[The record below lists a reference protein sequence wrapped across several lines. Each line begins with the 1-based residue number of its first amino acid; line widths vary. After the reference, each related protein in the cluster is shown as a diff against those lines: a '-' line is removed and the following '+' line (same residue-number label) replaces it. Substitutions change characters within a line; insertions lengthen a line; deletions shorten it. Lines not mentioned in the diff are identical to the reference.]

1 MGKTIDEIWNEAF
14 GSTPEANDG
23 KDGANT
29 AIPSFVSDYSEE
41 GKQKD
46 IKEDNLAFEQMQK
59 HTGVIAP
66 KEVEKI
72 EAPKTYNEIYE
83 ETSKDVLAS
92 DLARKGVSVFNFDK
106 MMKESAKSFNMENWQ
121 KTKRIADAKASDN
134 VSADDVDSTIKDI
147 FAQTNKNDLV
157 DVEDVLSSLRYK
169 DAEGNTYY
177 GFKGKRLYGDDLAR
191 DIVGSYVDE
200 RNHWINM
207 GDSAY
212 REQWS
217 QSKYGIPYEEY
228 AKGRA
233 EFLEEKF
240 KPVAEAAEVYY
251 EEEGKIPQMSF
262 DGEPIIDNIALELGK
277 LRTATN
283 AFRDNTFWSGVGAG
297 SVEAI
302 RTATFD
308 FGGVLVSAEQ
318 EDALD
323 KYLKGEELNAKER
336 LLVEMAKYSQ
346 ILAEEKSK
354 YRKGFDAADVGEGL
368 IGSIGFMASLGAQ
381 SALGVGKSIGKGLA
395 EASVKEAFNRS
406 IKEGVKLGL
415 AKTGAWMANTSART
429 ALSTMPYQDYAQ
441 RRLSHFQFTDNGL
454 MKEEVNPFADM
465 YRAYA
470 STFAEIAAEDFGGL
484 LDDGMK
490 AFGVKMANA
499 KFFNKLSGSK
509 FADRLKDFTPAQAVI
524 GGLKGMKLNSMVG
537 EVAEEYVTAAI
548 QPLITGEFFS
558 TINEDGLMPA
568 FNKHYADALT
578 SEFALNTFAVCGAL
592 SAGGTLAKGVSGAMT
607 AVEITNLRKDTKAL
621 LEGISDESLRNTL
634 YTAINSNEAD
644 RFAPLA
650 QMKWNSISADDA
662 SAALK
667 VIFNDAKTHAMRGE
681 AMETERLKVFS
692 PYLLGAINKSYRGVD
707 VANPT
712 PTTEVVDAYAL
723 DEAGNEVPIG
733 NVIYGDM
740 DNPNAIVQ
748 VVDANGMVRNVPVA
762 GTKFVRTSLSDYI
775 SEMYAMMFSTSI
787 SKERLNELI
796 ENVRGISNMD
806 KEAYEKVLEENG
818 FSVYR
823 KGENVVLADGRFGTV
838 RGGADSGSYIVDVTD
853 ANGNKTTE
861 LVGFE
866 SILHPTDLSMA
877 EAQAEAQAEGSMD
890 APIVLPTTKDG
901 RVSLDGINDGKV
913 LARVLPLQ
921 MGGKQKAIEAIDAEI
936 QRLETEQSKPTKQT
950 GLDAMAEANERAE
963 STASRIK
970 VLQDAR
976 KALAEEVETPTEQTP
991 VEETATPTA
1000 EEVESKRRE
1009 RQAEMDAMST
1019 FDFSRDY
1026 RRRNLNTEVSR
1037 NTLHKFIDNI
1047 NDELKKVTDEAERKV
1062 LEHRKAQYEQ
1072 TLKDMGAKKTIGEDA
1087 EFKALVEKA
1096 SEALGLPIIVTD
1108 EPFANSRQNG
1118 MHRVSKDGNAIYI
1131 NSRSTKTE
1139 QSVGILAHEIVH
1151 EFKQFLTPE
1160 EWAKFEDVIMT
1171 ARFGKDWVNSEA
1183 YKKEIES
1190 IQDAERKS
1198 GHAQGVSDDKAREE
1212 AVAYAIQDYIFN
1224 GADGVRAF
1232 EAIVNQDLNWRDK
1245 LMEALRKVVDK
1256 LKSLFGK
1263 LDAEQSK
1270 AVQEAIAEFENVFK
1284 RYADAE
1290 KINKVGDTEKKAIA
1304 EANATDE
1311 VSHSLALADVLEAKS
1326 EAYHQKNATNVSAK
1340 TLVQANSDIQAMV
1353 GIMRPYLDQ
1362 EMYGASV
1369 PPKEVY
1375 GKGLSTIF
1383 GNQSYGASMENTTI
1397 CLRTLAYIEFV
1408 DDVKEKLGRP
1418 LTTEESFL
1426 ASQMLYDIATDPQCL
1441 YCYVSLDRKAYDEML
1456 IKYIQQR
1463 DAVIA
1468 MYDAIEGR
1476 KTKDAVEE
1484 VFQTFLGKR
1493 KDTKPMRDR
1502 FNMWI
1507 DAHKKG
1513 LPMIT
1518 LADLRTTKSIEETL
1532 QNGDANIAKQIKD
1545 AKDYAQNSAQGKKIE
1560 DYRAYTG
1567 ELLKIS
1573 DKMYQRLNN
1582 AYGLRFYSFS
1592 EYTPAFIVENMQM
1605 MRDAALKG
1613 LRGLAYTKE
1622 VEFAKIFAPTQ
1633 ANINISIFGRRDAN
1647 GNMVMDTRQGADWN
1661 EAQALREQYPNVGL
1675 VFVATNDADV
1685 EWALAQD
1692 FIDVVIPFHI
1702 IRTGSNIADFYEWT
1716 NYKDMQE
1723 DKGGKSILPNE
1734 HNNDKETFLRLAEE
1748 RGLTPR
1754 FSKWVDNP
1762 NYMKLVNETRRASK
1776 DTPFLQPIFNLDEAK
1791 ASFKAFVD
1799 KGGYFGGW
1807 YNVDEQGYQEGVE
1820 QVYQDIVAG
1829 KTAKDVDYGRQDVPA
1844 DALNTKRKVRQ
1855 HNNVVLRSSN
1865 SLQKQPNTQEVVS
1878 DADVVESYSI
1888 AMDKAE
1894 FDAVRD
1900 LAVENV
1906 GIVMP
1911 NLAEKNVKVVGY
1923 DGEERTPLNLNNER
1937 LMDWAR
1943 ENVVTDKS
1951 YIVDSNGVKH
1961 TCPITPTAI
1970 GKYIHNTSITKSVN
1984 RDIHLLALPILKNI
1998 LSNSIEVEIH
2008 PDYNKVDNVR
2018 NPKNGYNADILM
2030 HRFYGAVEIDGDI
2043 YRAKST
2049 VKENRDKN
2057 TTLKPYA
2064 YEVTNI
2070 ELLDST
2076 FDNTENG
2083 TPEHLGQSNNSISA
2097 TKLLQNVEKS
2107 YDLGKKVLEESAI
2120 ESFSISR
2127 NNEATI
2133 DKWLGKREDFTD
2145 EVKNAFK
2152 EYIADFKPATQ
2163 LATTK
2168 WFANGVIRIPEDM
2181 PKVEQAMEIAQRKKV
2196 DALQYNSPMEL
2207 IEQFGVVAPK
2217 EKLINPDDVP
2227 TLSNK
2232 TQVPNTDITIYDVKD
2247 SEESRKNFRELMNS
2261 HLGKESS
2268 PWCLLQA
2275 DENGV
2280 LTKESARYWKH
2291 YNRYPKRAA
2300 FNNGKLVAF
2309 FASDDE
2315 PTWWDRM
2322 DKPHN
2327 EIPVVGKIKGDA
2339 LGRTATMLY
2348 NERGEMVG
2356 YDNIHKGD
2364 KQNGLYEEWYNLE
2377 QLSKRGTF
2385 KNGRREGIFE
2395 SWFPN
2400 GVRQTYVEFEND
2412 FTGKLAEQ
2420 WNENNILVRREMR
2433 NDNGLV
2439 GARAYWNNSGEWR
2452 SLTAFMTKPNG
2463 ETSQGS
2469 LNWDTK
2475 GALVNLENYTDDLSD
2490 KWNFSFLKYEWRNG
2504 KERKVYDW
2512 TKKVFY
2518 STAIGGGVETITL
2531 SNHTNVMFADGTVYN
2546 ERKNPFFDTNIV
2558 DLDSVIVENYR
2569 YNITIANSFDGKN
2582 ERVLITRYNPVFPSD
2597 TFATIENGKVKLG
2610 QDATDAMVNEV
2621 MAEVKKRLDLV
2632 DMAVLEVQ
2640 EDAKREKSRAE
2651 KIREMYH
2658 ADNVPTLEGIE
2669 DVDKILEQISN
2680 DLASTKDSF
2689 SIDRSQYLEGIKDE
2703 EYRDWT
2709 RGKLFQI
2716 EEAVK
2721 NGLDVRLGQT
2731 ISTYDKY
2738 AKKEERKAKRAK
2750 MDWDRNNAEQKVA
2763 SYRAITEYGRAMMK
2777 EHFPEFIANAHAD
2790 NIKSGNAT
2798 LSYIEEL
2805 FNKYNKSEDTAELFK
2820 VVMKTAKQIGTKARF
2835 ETLRDGSRLGEQRAN
2850 LIKYD
2855 VDAMNSDTISDES
2868 KATTLLHEL
2877 IHAVTA
2883 SGILLVEQPSLMIR
2897 TGVTPSAQLTSAV
2910 RRLKRT
2916 FDSIKKDD
2924 AFKGTYGSTSYEE
2937 MLAELANPKFAEK
2950 LKAHDIWVRVINGIR
2965 EVVLAIASIVTGKD
2979 YKTSAYAELRDTLTD
2994 IIEETPMEF
3003 VGFINVVRDETIAK
3017 NYMETESVEEIAS
3030 LAESEGTTSFS
3041 LVRDEAKIAELEAS
3055 PKRIGYRN
3063 VILNED
3069 GSFSSPMATHIGNT
3083 GKGKVKSAT
3092 FNLGEWEEAEENPQ
3106 LVDEQGKVYIYKD
3119 NGGSVKVAYDPY
3131 IHNRLDKV
3139 NAQFKEAW
3147 KRPNLVYVETEVPIT
3162 DLESGYH
3169 ADKAKLPVGVHSWS
3183 NGDLM
3188 LSRYDKPIRI
3198 VSWEEVAD
3206 DWVARFKDRGVEFD
3220 IVPPALLPILKERGV
3235 EILPPHK
3242 GLGADATE
3250 AYEASRTEQESFSIL
3265 RDEDT
3270 DTIFAT
3276 AKEEFAS
3283 TNDWL
3288 KTGWLMPDGTQLDFA
3303 EGGDYRGADH
3313 RAIGQAYK
3321 GVAEHQWQYLQ
3332 DFESRGGIRIHMNR
3346 DGKYGTIEMT
3356 IKPTAEQK
3364 KRLRSFIGAVG
3375 GNVDVD
3381 FMDENYNTAHS
3392 ASYEGVSPARV
3403 LSGITNFY
3411 DEGIKPKG
3419 NVSYSLSRE
3428 DGNKVSLN
3436 DIAEGILDY
3445 DAKNGT
3451 ELFDW
3456 LNFVENGE
3464 IGKNKT
3470 QFFIAIAGE
3479 TLSKYGIRGNINV
3492 SRKAV
3497 NKKKHTDNEDHNLGV
3512 KEWADVV
3519 STINNP
3525 IIISRYNNEP
3535 NAYRIYTLAQINGK
3549 NICVGVDVNATNGVE
3564 ITKISTAFGRDI
3576 RKVQSS
3582 KVEEVLY
3589 DKEREKAEEQISGS
3603 DNSHLYA
3610 QQPFDSK
3617 DTTTNPKNQISE
3629 QESFSLNRDN
3639 TTVATPELEAEANE
3653 ELSKGAKLA
3662 AELEEAQNTIDRM
3675 VRKLNAVTERKEM
3688 TFDEVKAFLL
3698 DSDTMSGLQEAS
3710 AGQYKRIIRNVLNVL
3725 ENTPNKRIKVESLVD
3740 RIQRELLSA
3749 RLNLANS
3756 NLKAVA
3762 KDFKSIITKKR
3773 EGRNTRGEAIAKYVD
3788 NTTRKMMEQFIKTIK
3803 YAHSFTDE
3811 NNKTTTKWENILLA
3825 GRIFTNDA
3833 IDEAMAT
3840 LRESLVE
3847 EYDEVKDGLLSLLEV
3862 YKTMRDCAA
3871 DVQDVYTKQVGTE
3884 RDIQD
3889 IKEEIDTLQ
3898 GLLDIYHSGA
3908 KGFGKALREIRGMGY
3923 NTISDAEAR
3932 VKALQ
3937 GTLKALRGEIHSY
3950 KQEEADSINR
3960 LVEAVK
3966 DMNTAILGVDKEGR
3980 VALKEELAKKREAMG
3995 EFKKGVFRSVR
4006 SPHYGK
4012 VSSES
4017 AKQADKLPY
4026 WQRRDMVRRGN
4037 VMLSDVT
4044 ETFEFGL
4051 RRMDRMSIANEWLQ
4065 DGIYYQF
4072 IMHHTDGVI
4081 ARSDWRY
4088 KTEKGLRNAFEE
4100 EARKRFAPNVK
4111 EGKFK
4116 FSELKER
4123 VKEKSGIVITTIE
4136 SRINGE
4142 PVDKAKP
4149 TTIDLTVGQLLYIR
4163 AMVKQQGGINGYLT
4177 LGLKA
4182 DQIEAIVKETEARY
4196 PEFCEFDDWI
4206 RGEEGILEQIYK
4218 IRNEIYR
4225 KIYGRDLDHT
4235 EGYFPIERMKG
4246 AIKKSED
4253 VGETIDASTISGGI
4267 GSNKKRVRNS
4277 TPMNID
4283 VDYFE
4288 KLDKHISESIQWC
4301 AGAELIEK
4309 MNALLS
4315 SSEFRNILEAQGFSK
4330 TAFKNGFKR
4339 AIGERLGGEEGK
4351 DTTAGKVLNSIGKN
4365 AVVSN
4370 IAFNLNSA
4378 LKQLVSISATLSN
4391 EVSPKLWMYFAKN
4404 ALVPSAVKKGVATL
4418 VDSFMGDDS
4427 PIDDVVSLPLFFSCY
4442 KWAKENV
4449 PTFAKRAD
4457 NETMGFDIF
4466 ELEGVEK
4473 WDRFANKIKEWGM
4486 KPNVLMDL
4494 FTCSILTKTYYD
4506 YQYDRNIERGM
4517 TEQEAHDDARMRA
4530 SVLMNQTQQS
4540 SEGAF
4545 VSKYQSDRLTGAA
4558 AFFRAGTVAYQNSQL
4573 GFDRNAR
4580 SAYQNIATMLY
4591 DMYGK
4596 QGAYDKVI
4604 EYQAE
4609 QYEKRGIAKDKAM
4622 KMAKADY
4629 RRSFLTQCNVLLH
4642 NMLLNN
4648 TLWAMSGV
4656 MTMYVAQAA
4665 SFIALAFLG
4674 GSGYGDEATEIS
4686 FENIHKEVA
4695 KQLRNSWWVY
4705 TIPMSQ
4711 SLIGKP
4717 IADLA
4722 GVVSTFTSA
4731 KHPATLQPL
4740 FDTKSAIDKLF
4751 TVIEK
4756 EDDEE
4761 VKLQMGALGLVAFD
4775 TATRYGLGLSAK
4787 NALRIAGG
4795 LYGIAKDGE
4804 TENFMNVLSSPR
4816 YLTKEFAGR
4825 PRKDETMDEYTE
4837 RVSGLYKIIHSF
4849 SKGEDVSKL
4858 RKQYIDRM
4866 DEIMF
4871 YDTDFDYDKF
4881 KEEEKLAEQR
4891 GKRLA
4896 FTMSRE
4902 PKDNIERP
4910 SAEEAWKQQMLIT
4923 QLQRAKALKRRL
4935 SHLQNWDEDTVQ
4947 LRKDYYLQR
4956 QFAIDAFN
4964 AIRIADEESLLP
4976 LVQNIFEQQFYKDYA
4991 SDNVNEWGYKIY
5003 TEEEMRK
5010 LAKQEAEEVIASRD
5024 PVIKDYNNKE

>member
-1 MGKTIDEIWNEAF
+1 MGRTFEEILNEMYPSVAD
-14 GSTPEANDG
+14 NDG

-41 GKQKD
+41 GKQKE
-46 IKEDNLAFEQMQK
+46 IKEGNLAFEQMQK

-66 KEVEKI
+66 EEVEKI

-147 FAQTNKNDLV
+147 FAQSNKNDLV

-191 DIVGSYVDE
+191 DIVGNYVDE

-217 QSKYGIPYEEY
+217 QNKYGIPYEEFV
-228 AKGRA
+228 KGRV
-233 EFLEEKF
+233 EYLEDKF
-240 KPVAEAAEVYY
+240 KPVVEAAEAYY
-251 EEEGKIPQMSF
+251 AEQEKVNPQISF
-262 DGEPIIDNIALELGK
+262 DGEPIIDNIGLELGK
-277 LRTATN
+277 LRSATN
-283 AFRDNTFWSGVGAG
+283 AFRDNTFWRGVEAG

-318 EDALD
+318 EDALN

-336 LLVEMAKYSQ
+336 LLVEMAKYNQ
-346 ILAEEKSK
+346 ILGEEKSK

-381 SALGVGKSIGKGLA
+381 SALGVGKSIGKELA

-415 AKTGAWMANTSART
+415 AKTGAWMGNTSART

-548 QPLITGEFFS
+548 QPLVTGEFFS

-775 SEMYAMMFSTSI
+775 SEQYAMMFSTSI

-796 ENVRGISNMD
+796 ENVRGITKMD
-806 KEAYEKVLEENG
+806 KEAYDKVLEENG

-913 LARVLPLQ
+913 LARVLPSQ

-936 QRLETEQSKPTKQT
+936 QRLETEQGKPTKQT

-963 STASRIK
+963 STANRIK

-1026 RRRNLNTEVSR
+1026 RRRNLNSEVSR

-1118 MHRVSKDGNAIYI
+1118 KHRVSKDGNAIYI
-1131 NSRSTKTE
+1131 NSRSTRTE

-1160 EWAKFEDVIMT
+1160 EWAKFEGVIMT
-1171 ARFGKDWVNSEA
+1171 ARFGKDWANSEA
-1183 YKKEIES
+1183 YKKEIKD
-1190 IQDAERKS
+1190 IQDAERRS
-1198 GHAQGVSDDKAREE
+1198 GHAQGVGDEKAREE
-1212 AVAYAIQDYIFN
+1212 AVAYAIQDYIFK

-1232 EAIVNQDLNWRDK
+1232 EAIVNQNLNWRDK

-1256 LKSLFGK
+1256 LKSLFNG
-1263 LDAEQSK
+1263 ESK

-1284 RYADAE
+1284 RYAQKSGEIKAE
-1290 KINKVGDTEKKAIA
+1290 RIEGETAAIINEKDGQSSFSLSTYEDGGRDILQSFLDSQVEGGKLDQKD
-1304 EANATDE
+1304 ANAILTEMDAIYDICMDYKDE
-1311 VSHSLALADVLEAKS
+1311 YAPFGAWSDAAVVRDGEGMPVFSVIKANGDYAMNLDFSLVCK
-1326 EAYHQKNATNVSAK
+1326 K
-1340 TLVQANSDIQAMV
+1340 
-1353 GIMRPYLDQ
+1353 R
-1362 EMYGASV
+1362 
-1369 PPKEVY
+1369 
-1375 GKGLSTIF
+1375 
-1383 GNQSYGASMENTTI
+1383 
-1397 CLRTLAYIEFV
+1397 RTLDAVLNEMIGRKLIEIAPDDPTFIAKVNDIVRKYGFETACRLCFV
-1408 DDVKEKLGRP
+1408 DAKRFRVVSTARNFCKLYNGVVAKLMP
-1418 LTTEESFL
+1418 TDKKVAINSFD
-1426 ASQMLYDIATDPQCL
+1426 AAGVGYPTHEG
-1441 YCYVSLDRKAYDEML
+1441 SLD
-1456 IKYIQQR
+1456 
-1463 DAVIA
+1463 
-1468 MYDAIEGR
+1468 
-1476 KTKDAVEE
+1476 
-1484 VFQTFLGKR
+1484 
-1493 KDTKPMRDR
+1493 
-1502 FNMWI
+1502 
-1507 DAHKKG
+1507 
-1513 LPMIT
+1513 T
-1518 LADLRTTKSIEETL
+1518 LADSELNIKALEDILKR
-1532 QNGDANIAKQIKD
+1532 NGEKTVIAKI
-1545 AKDYAQNSAQGKKIE
+1545 ARHLLEHPE
-1560 DYRAYTG
+1560 DRK
-1567 ELLKIS
+1567 LVHIS
-1573 DKMYQRLNN
+1573 DFVSTRGFDPTKALNPQILSLYN
-1582 AYGLRFYSFS
+1582 SKKGSGGPKASFS
-1592 EYTPAFIVENMQM
+1592 DVQYLNDVIYADWNKEDAYAVGGVRVQSFSDYVPRMVFDYMQM
-1605 MRDAALKG
+1605 VADLAAKQMPVH
-1613 LRGLAYTKE
+1613 AYTKE
-1622 VEFAKIFAPTQ
+1622 TAFAKTFGLTGMKINMSLVPTVVEGGIAAGLDADGNYAWEEGETFDYDTAIEIQ
-1633 ANINISIFGRRDAN
+1633 NADGYRENCGTIAVGVSDEHIDKMLDDDNIRMVIPYHKSGLNKAVAIANNIDAFKDYTN
-1647 GNMVMDTRQGADWN
+1647 QQNTRYADGTKLSSADSKNVPNFNEDTRRLGDPRKAAD
-1661 EAQALREQYPNVGL
+1661 AY
-1675 VFVATNDADV
+1675 
-1685 EWALAQD
+1685 LAWCKE
-1692 FIDVVIPFHI
+1692 
-1702 IRTGSNIADFYEWT
+1702 N
-1716 NYKDMQE
+1716 NYKPKF
-1723 DKGGKSILPNE
+1723 DKWAS
-1734 HNNDKETFLRLAEE
+1734 H
-1748 RGLTPR
+1748 
-1754 FSKWVDNP
+1754 P
-1762 NYMKLVNETRRASK
+1762 NYYKLLEDFTTLVDGEYFEQRGVTMTFPKEGDAFGS
-1776 DTPFLQPIFNLDEAK
+1776 LSNLIAESLEEDAVLEGKRDSLVGAM
-1791 ASFKAFVD
+1791 
-1799 KGGYFGGW
+1799 
-1807 YNVDEQGYQEGVE
+1807 VDEIESTLFSNRE
-1820 QVYQDIVAG
+1820 
-1829 KTAKDVDYGRQDVPA
+1829 K
-1844 DALNTKRKVRQ
+1844 ALE
-1855 HNNVVLRSSN
+1855 SSN
-1865 SLQKQPNTQEVVS
+1865 SIQKQPNTQEVVS
-1878 DADVVESYSI
+1878 EADVVESYSI
-1888 AMDKAE
+1888 
-1894 FDAVRD
+1894 
-1900 LAVENV
+1900 
-1906 GIVMP
+1906 
-1911 NLAEKNVKVVGY
+1911 
-1923 DGEERTPLNLNNER
+1923 
-1937 LMDWAR
+1937 
-1943 ENVVTDKS
+1943 
-1951 YIVDSNGVKH
+1951 
-1961 TCPITPTAI
+1961 
-1970 GKYIHNTSITKSVN
+1970 
-1984 RDIHLLALPILKNI
+1984 
-1998 LSNSIEVEIH
+1998 
-2008 PDYNKVDNVR
+2008 
-2018 NPKNGYNADILM
+2018 
-2030 HRFYGAVEIDGDI
+2030 
-2043 YRAKST
+2043 
-2049 VKENRDKN
+2049 
-2057 TTLKPYA
+2057 
-2064 YEVTNI
+2064 
-2070 ELLDST
+2070 
-2076 FDNTENG
+2076 
-2083 TPEHLGQSNNSISA
+2083 
-2097 TKLLQNVEKS
+2097 
-2107 YDLGKKVLEESAI
+2107 
-2120 ESFSISR
+2120 SR
-2127 NNEATI
+2127 NNEVTI

-2152 EYIADFKPATQ
+2152 EFIADFKPATQ

-2232 TQVPNTDITIYDVKD
+2232 TQVPNTDITIYDVDD

-2275 DENGV
+2275 DKNGV

-2300 FNNGKLVAF
+2300 FSNGKLVAF
-2309 FASDDE
+2309 FASDGE

-2322 DKPHN
+2322 DKPHS
-2327 EIPVVGKIKGDA
+2327 EIPIVGKIKGDE

-2348 NERGEMVG
+2348 NESGELVG
-2356 YDNIHKGD
+2356 YDDIHKGD
-2364 KQNGLYEEWYNLE
+2364 RKNGLYEEWYNLE
-2377 QLSKRGTF
+2377 QMHRRGYF
-2385 KNGRREGIFE
+2385 KDGQRDGVFE
-2395 SWFPN
+2395 TWHPN
-2400 GVRQTYVEFEND
+2400 GVREAYAEFVGNLTGNLVEE
-2412 FTGKLAEQ
+2412 
-2420 WNENNILVRREMR
+2420 WNHRGTLVRRELK
-2433 NDNGLV
+2433 NDSGSVAATALW
-2439 GARAYWNNSGEWR
+2439 YNSGKQR
-2452 SLTAFMTKPNG
+2452 KLVITTTGHNISRAF
-2463 ETSQGS
+2463 
-2469 LNWDTK
+2469 LIWDVV
-2475 GALVNLENYTDDLSD
+2475 GNLEMFEYTNGNISEEYDYQ
-2490 KWNFSFLKYEWRNG
+2490 FQKYIVRNG
-2504 KERKVYDW
+2504 GERKEYNLRKINA
-2512 TKKVFY
+2512 KKQK
-2518 STAIGGGVETITL
+2518 A
-2531 SNHTNVMFADGTVYN
+2531 
-2546 ERKNPFFDTNIV
+2546 
-2558 DLDSVIVENYR
+2558 
-2569 YNITIANSFDGKN
+2569 
-2582 ERVLITRYNPVFPSD
+2582 
-2597 TFATIENGKVKLG
+2597 
-2610 QDATDAMVNEV
+2610 
-2621 MAEVKKRLDLV
+2621 
-2632 DMAVLEVQ
+2632 
-2640 EDAKREKSRAE
+2640 RAE

-2658 ADNVPTLEGIE
+2658 ADKVADIESIE
-2669 DVDKILEQISN
+2669 DVDKMLEKISN

-2689 SIDRSQYLEGIKDE
+2689 SIDRSQYLEEPEIDRAYTSRQMDRIEDNAKKNNPFGIAQSIDLYEKFAVDE
-2703 EYRDWT
+2703 EKKKAQ
-2709 RGKLFQI
+2709 GKMSAI
-2716 EEAVK
+2716 EE
-2721 NGLDVRLGQT
+2721 
-2731 ISTYDKY
+2731 KY
-2738 AKKEERKAKRAK
+2738 AQEVI
-2750 MDWDRNNAEQKVA
+2750 N
-2763 SYRAITEYGRAMMK
+2763 SYRAVANYGRAILA
-2777 EHFPEFIANAHAD
+2777 EQFPDYAANTHA
-2790 NIKSGNAT
+2790 NNLKSGKTNLAMVRG
-2798 LSYIEEL
+2798 L
-2805 FNKYNKSEDTAELFK
+2805 FQEYNSDEYMAELFDLVSSVAEK
-2820 VVMKTAKQIGTKARF
+2820 FGTTFRLATIKGAHGNHVANTVQYNTA
-2835 ETLRDGSRLGEQRAN
+2835 TL
-2850 LIKYD
+2850 
-2855 VDAMNSDTISDES
+2855 NSGTISDQD
-2868 KATTLLHEL
+2868 KARIILHEM
-2877 IHAVTA
+2877 IHAAT
-2883 SGILLVEQPSLMIR
+2883 GEGVELCENARLREVLNVYPSTKLR
-2897 TGVTPSAQLTSAV
+2897 TSV
-2910 RRLKRT
+2910 RRLKTLLEDIRNNEE
-2916 FDSIKKDD
+2916 
-2924 AFKGTYGSTSYEE
+2924 FKGEYGITTVHE
-2937 MLAELANPKFAEK
+2937 MLAELSNPRFVEK
-2950 LKAHDIWVRVINGIR
+2950 LKAHTIWTRVVDAIR
-2965 EVVLAIASIVTGKD
+2965 EIAYAITKMVTGKD
-2979 YKTSAYAELRDTLTD
+2979 LAKSDAYTEVRTTLTE

-3003 VGFINVVRDETIAK
+3003 IEGLNRLRDAGRIKGVKPLEA
-3017 NYMETESVEEIAS
+3017 ESVEEIAS

-3106 LVDEQGKVYIYKD
+3106 LVDEKGQVYIYKD

-3250 AYEASRTEQESFSIL
+3250 AYEASRGEESFSIL
-3265 RDEDT
+3265 REEDT

-3303 EGGDYRGADH
+3303 EGGDYRGTDH
-3313 RAIGQAYK
+3313 RAIGAAYK

-3403 LSGITNFY
+3403 LSGITSFY

-3419 NVSYSLSRE
+3419 NVSYSVDRLNKRTVEKGFGGIWIADKQEFAKFASAVRTTPHEE
-3428 DGNKVSLN
+3428 DGEGIAFTDNYFYAYYRNIDGQPIPFASVYMNRYESQDVVNEVNEVIANVRKGERAKFYFDRAVVRFRNIQNKDNANDGDNQSASHSVRTSGVVRRLLRKGGYYANPHLYVKTQRTDIKDYDEIDNTNYSLN
-3436 DIAEGILDY
+3436 RTDIDYLDAVNRG
-3445 DAKNGT
+3445 DIETERADIERVAKENGT
-3451 ELFDW
+3451 WLKAPNGKDTNLSPEQWVTVRTKAFKDW
-3456 LNFVENGE
+3456 FGDWENDAENASKNVDENGE
-3464 IGKNKT
+3464 PKVVWHATKEAFTRFSRKKGKRWVMGEPYEVVSEG
-3470 QFFIAIAGE
+3470 FFFAPTKEEAEQYGQHLVPAFIKVTNPLDLTADDFAEKYETVAGYKFYPEMGGKE
-3479 TLSKYGIRGNINV
+3479 TLWDMMDEAGIADKLTSAGYDGVIFAESLNGDG
-3492 SRKAV
+3492 S
-3497 NKKKHTDNEDHNLGV
+3497 V
-3512 KEWADVV
+3512 KEKSYAVV
-3519 STINNP
+3519 S
-3525 IIISRYNNEP
+3525 P
-3535 NAYRIYTLAQINGK
+3535 NQIK
-3549 NICVGVDVNATNGVE
+3549 SATENIGTFDSAND
-3564 ITKISTAFGRDI
+3564 DI
-3576 RKVQSS
+3576 R
-3582 KVEEVLY
+3582 Y
-3589 DKEREKAEEQISGS
+3589 
-3603 DNSHLYA
+3603 
-3610 QQPFDSK
+3610 
-3617 DTTTNPKNQISE
+3617 
-3629 QESFSLNRDN
+3629 SLNRDN

-3653 ELSKGAKLA
+3653 ELSKEAKLA

-3725 ENTPNKRIKVESLVD
+3725 EDTPNKRIKVESLVD

-3788 NTTRKMMEQFIKTIK
+3788 NTTRKMMEQFIKTIE

-3871 DVQDVYTKQVGTE
+3871 DVQDVYTKQVGAE

-4037 VMLSDVT
+4037 VMFSDVT

-4072 IMHHTDGVI
+4072 IMHPTDGVI

-4116 FSELKER
+4116 FSDLKER

-4182 DQIEAIVKETEARY
+4182 EQIEAIVKETEERY

-4330 TAFKNGFKR
+4330 TAFKNSFKR

-4378 LKQLVSISATLSN
+4378 LKQLVSISTTLSN

-4449 PTFAKRAD
+4449 PTFANRAD

-4609 QYEKRGIAKDKAM
+4609 QYENRGIVKDKAM

-4717 IADLA
+4717 IADLV
-4722 GVVSTFTSA
+4722 GVASTFTSA

-4795 LYGIAKDGE
+4795 VYGIAKDGE

-4881 KEEEKLAEQR
+4881 KEDKKRVERLSKGLVYSATYNDKANEYRYRLKENKADKLESMSDEQSVEEAKLAEIKANVNYIDKFLKANV
-4891 GKRLA
+4891 GWD
-4896 FTMSRE
+4896 TDM
-4902 PKDNIERP
+4902 
-4910 SAEEAWKQQMLIT
+4910 AEEREL
-4923 QLQRAKALKRRL
+4923 LFRAEQEHIMNFLNEYANYK
-4935 SHLQNWDEDTVQ
+4935 
-4947 LRKDYYLQR
+4947 
-4956 QFAIDAFN
+4956 
-4964 AIRIADEESLLP
+4964 
-4976 LVQNIFEQQFYKDYA
+4976 NIK
-4991 SDNVNEWGYKIY
+4991 
-5003 TEEEMRK
+5003 
-5010 LAKQEAEEVIASRD
+5010 
-5024 PVIKDYNNKE
+5024 

>member
-1 MGKTIDEIWNEAF
+1 MGRTFEEILNEMYPSVAD
-14 GSTPEANDG
+14 NDG

-66 KEVEKI
+66 EEVEKI

-147 FAQTNKNDLV
+147 FAQSNKNDLV

-217 QSKYGIPYEEY
+217 QNKYGIPYEEFV
-228 AKGRA
+228 KGRV
-233 EFLEEKF
+233 EYLEDKF
-240 KPVAEAAEVYY
+240 KPVVEAAEVYY
-251 EEEGKIPQMSF
+251 AEQEKVNPQISF
-262 DGEPIIDNIALELGK
+262 DGEPIIDNIGLELGK
-277 LRTATN
+277 LRSATN
-283 AFRDNTFWSGVGAG
+283 AFGDNTFWRGVEAG
-297 SVEAI
+297 STEAI

-318 EDALD
+318 EDALN

-336 LLVEMAKYSQ
+336 LLVEMAKYNQ
-346 ILAEEKSK
+346 ILGEEKSK

-415 AKTGAWMANTSART
+415 AKTGAWMGNTSART

-441 RRLSHFQFTDNGL
+441 RRLSHFQFTDNGM

-548 QPLITGEFFS
+548 QPLVTGEFFS

-578 SEFALNTFAVCGAL
+578 TEFALNTFAVCGAL

-644 RFAPLA
+644 RFAPLT

-681 AMETERLKVFS
+681 VMETERLKVFS

-796 ENVRGISNMD
+796 ENVRGITKMD
-806 KEAYEKVLEENG
+806 KEAYDKVLEENG

-838 RGGADSGSYIVDVTD
+838 RGGADGGSYIVDVTD

-913 LARVLPLQ
+913 LARVLPSQ

-936 QRLETEQSKPTKQT
+936 QRLETEQGKPTKQT
-950 GLDAMAEANERAE
+950 GLDAIAEANERAE

-1037 NTLHKFIDNI
+1037 NTLHKLIDNI
-1047 NDELKKVTDEAERKV
+1047 NEELKQVTDEVERKV

-1118 MHRVSKDGNAIYI
+1118 MHRVSKEGNAIYI
-1131 NSRSTKTE
+1131 NSRSTHTE

-1151 EFKQFLTPE
+1151 EFKQFLKPE

-1171 ARFGKDWVNSEA
+1171 ARFGKDWSNSEA

-1190 IQDAERKS
+1190 IQDAERRS
-1198 GHAQGVSDDKAREE
+1198 GHAQGVGNEKAREE

-1256 LKSLFGK
+1256 LKSLFNG
-1263 LDAEQSK
+1263 ESK

-1284 RYADAE
+1284 RYAQKSGEIKAE
-1290 KINKVGDTEKKAIA
+1290 QIEGETAAIINEKDGQSSFSLSTYEDGGRDILQNFLTSQVEGGKLDQKD
-1304 EANATDE
+1304 ANAILAEMDAIYDICMDYKDE
-1311 VSHSLALADVLEAKS
+1311 YAPFGAWSDAAVVRDGEGMPVFSVIKANGDYAMNLDFSLVCK
-1326 EAYHQKNATNVSAK
+1326 K
-1340 TLVQANSDIQAMV
+1340 
-1353 GIMRPYLDQ
+1353 R
-1362 EMYGASV
+1362 
-1369 PPKEVY
+1369 
-1375 GKGLSTIF
+1375 
-1383 GNQSYGASMENTTI
+1383 
-1397 CLRTLAYIEFV
+1397 RTLDAVLNEMIGRKLIEIAPDDPTFIAKVNDIVRKYGFETACRLCFV
-1408 DDVKEKLGRP
+1408 DAKRFRVVSTARNFCKLYNGVVAKLMP
-1418 LTTEESFL
+1418 TDKKVAINSFD
-1426 ASQMLYDIATDPQCL
+1426 AAGVGYPTHEG
-1441 YCYVSLDRKAYDEML
+1441 SLD
-1456 IKYIQQR
+1456 
-1463 DAVIA
+1463 
-1468 MYDAIEGR
+1468 
-1476 KTKDAVEE
+1476 
-1484 VFQTFLGKR
+1484 
-1493 KDTKPMRDR
+1493 
-1502 FNMWI
+1502 
-1507 DAHKKG
+1507 
-1513 LPMIT
+1513 T
-1518 LADLRTTKSIEETL
+1518 LADSELNIKAIEDIL
-1532 QNGDANIAKQIKD
+1532 KRNGEKTVIAKI
-1545 AKDYAQNSAQGKKIE
+1545 ARHLLEHPE
-1560 DYRAYTG
+1560 DRK
-1567 ELLKIS
+1567 LVHIS
-1573 DKMYQRLNN
+1573 DFVSTRGFDPTKALNPQILSLYN
-1582 AYGLRFYSFS
+1582 SKKGSGGPKASFS
-1592 EYTPAFIVENMQM
+1592 DVQYLNDVIYADWNKEDAYAVGGVRVQSFSDYVPRMVFDYMQM
-1605 MRDAALKG
+1605 VADLAAKQMPVH
-1613 LRGLAYTKE
+1613 AYTKE
-1622 VEFAKIFAPTQ
+1622 AAFAKTFGLTGMKINMSLVPTVVEGGIAAGLDADGNYAWEEGETFDYDTAVEIQ
-1633 ANINISIFGRRDAN
+1633 NADGYRENCGTIAVGISDEHIDKMLDDDNIRMVIPYHKSGLNKAVAIANNIDAFKDYTN
-1647 GNMVMDTRQGADWN
+1647 QQNTRYADGTKLSSADSKNVPNFNEDTRRLGDPRKAAD
-1661 EAQALREQYPNVGL
+1661 AY
-1675 VFVATNDADV
+1675 
-1685 EWALAQD
+1685 LAWCKE
-1692 FIDVVIPFHI
+1692 
-1702 IRTGSNIADFYEWT
+1702 N
-1716 NYKDMQE
+1716 NYKPKF
-1723 DKGGKSILPNE
+1723 DKWAS
-1734 HNNDKETFLRLAEE
+1734 H
-1748 RGLTPR
+1748 
-1754 FSKWVDNP
+1754 P
-1762 NYMKLVNETRRASK
+1762 NYYKLLEDFTTLVDGEYFEQRGVTMTFPKEGDAFGS
-1776 DTPFLQPIFNLDEAK
+1776 LSNLIAESLEEDAVLEGKRDSLVGAM
-1791 ASFKAFVD
+1791 
-1799 KGGYFGGW
+1799 
-1807 YNVDEQGYQEGVE
+1807 VDEIESTLFSNRE
-1820 QVYQDIVAG
+1820 
-1829 KTAKDVDYGRQDVPA
+1829 K
-1844 DALNTKRKVRQ
+1844 ALE
-1855 HNNVVLRSSN
+1855 SSN
-1865 SLQKQPNTQEVVS
+1865 SLQKQPDSQEVVS
-1878 DADVVESYSI
+1878 EADVVESYSI
-1888 AMDKAE
+1888 SRNK
-1894 FDAVRD
+1894 
-1900 LAVENV
+1900 
-1906 GIVMP
+1906 
-1911 NLAEKNVKVVGY
+1911 
-1923 DGEERTPLNLNNER
+1923 
-1937 LMDWAR
+1937 
-1943 ENVVTDKS
+1943 KS
-1951 YIVDSNGVKH
+1951 AIETALPEDESSFKG
-1961 TCPITPTAI
+1961 TAI
-1970 GKYIHNTSITKSVN
+1970 SSADGAK
-1984 RDIHLLALPILKNI
+1984 ILKNI
-1998 LSNSIEVEIH
+1998 DNAIAIYQNAGNNTRNFIGDIADALDITKTDRRSKYKEIEAVNGRIVSIRVSDHNATISNFDKHDEADGISIVVSRQSNSGVINDGNAHLVEYFYSDAKLQRADGKPLVEILKSLKQTLYSGE
-2008 PDYNKVDNVR
+2008 YNDTTGLAVR
-2018 NPKNGYNADILM
+2018 
-2030 HRFYGAVEIDGDI
+2030 E
-2043 YRAKST
+2043 
-2049 VKENRDKN
+2049 
-2057 TTLKPYA
+2057 
-2064 YEVTNI
+2064 EVN
-2070 ELLDST
+2070 
-2076 FDNTENG
+2076 
-2083 TPEHLGQSNNSISA
+2083 
-2097 TKLLQNVEKS
+2097 
-2107 YDLGKKVLEESAI
+2107 

-2168 WFANGVIRIPEDM
+2168 WYANGVIRIPEDM

-2232 TQVPNTDITIYDVKD
+2232 TQVPNTDITIYDVDD

-2275 DENGV
+2275 DKNGV
-2280 LTKESARYWKH
+2280 LTKDSARYWKH

-2309 FASDDE
+2309 FASDGA

-2322 DKPHN
+2322 DKPHK
-2327 EIPVVGKIKGDA
+2327 EIPVVGKIKGDE
-2339 LGRTATMLY
+2339 LGRTATMLVS
-2348 NERGEMVG
+2348 ESGEIAG

-2364 KQNGLYEEWYNLE
+2364 KKNGLYEEWYDLE
-2377 QLSKRGTF
+2377 QQYARLNYR
-2385 KNGRREGIFE
+2385 NGQRFGLQEQWHE
-2395 SWFPN
+2395 N
-2400 GVRQTYVEFEND
+2400 GVLY
-2412 FTGKLAEQ
+2412 
-2420 WNENNILVRREMR
+2420 IREEI
-2433 NDNGLV
+2433 
-2439 GARAYWNNSGEWR
+2439 GED
-2452 SLTAFMTKPNG
+2452 S
-2463 ETSQGS
+2463 SQ
-2469 LNWDTK
+2469 
-2475 GALVNLENYTDDLSD
+2475 YQ
-2490 KWNFSFLKYEWRNG
+2490 KWNDK
-2504 KERKVYDW
+2504 
-2512 TKKVFY
+2512 
-2518 STAIGGGVETITL
+2518 GVETYKSFELGSRETHIEKFDSGQKREARYADNMGLESASVAWETYGEPNKL
-2531 SNHTNVMFADGTVYN
+2531 HHSDALGREFWRWGAHYRYEKYSDRKSEKVNNVTYDWVRNKFYTSYKKGEVASYEVDRYN
-2546 ERKNPFFDTNIV
+2546 ERANFFDDGT
-2558 DLDSVIVENYR
+2558 YR
-2569 YNITIANSFDGKN
+2569 KGMFIDGARMDISFRNEGAYISATIYDHSKANGGETIKLSIREGSAFKEVTISDGKRTLD
-2582 ERVLITRYNPVFPSD
+2582 EGV
-2597 TFATIENGKVKLG
+2597 
-2610 QDATDAMVNEV
+2610 TDAMVDEI
-2621 MAEVKKRLDLV
+2621 MAEVTKRLDLV
-2632 DMAVLEVQ
+2632 DMVALEVQ
-2640 EDAKREKSRAE
+2640 EDAKKQKARAE

-2658 ADNVPTLEGIE
+2658 ADKVADIESIE
-2669 DVDKILEQISN
+2669 DVDKMLEQISN

-2689 SIDRSQYLEGIKDE
+2689 SLDRSQYLEGIKDE

-2709 RGKLFQI
+2709 RGKLYQI

-2721 NGLDVRLGQT
+2721 NSLDVRLGQT

-2750 MDWDRNNAEQKVA
+2750 TDWDRNNAEQKVA

-2777 EHFPEFIANAHAD
+2777 EYFPEFIANAHAD

-2805 FNKYNKSEDTAELFK
+2805 FNKYNKNEDTAELFK

-3017 NYMETESVEEIAS
+3017 NYMEAESVEEIAS

-3250 AYEASRTEQESFSIL
+3250 AYEASRTEQSFSIL
-3265 RDEDT
+3265 REEDT

-3303 EGGDYRGADH
+3303 EGGDYRGTDH

-3321 GVAEHQWQYLQ
+3321 GKAEHQWQYLQ

-3403 LSGITNFY
+3403 LSGINNFY

-3419 NVSYSLSRE
+3419 NVSYSVERANE
-3428 DGNKVSLN
+3428 TFNRDIVSLSAREVN
-3436 DIAEGILDY
+3436 DHIFNLGRPSSILLDCGVEDKPIRLYGAKLLSKAKKHNYELAELVDLPIRIASPIAVFKGSYEGAFAILTEIRV
-3445 DAKNGT
+3445 NGNNI
-3451 ELFDW
+3451 LVA
-3456 LNFVENGE
+3456 LS
-3464 IGKNKT
+3464 IGKGGHDID
-3470 QFFIAIAGE
+3470 F
-3479 TLSKYGIRGNINV
+3479 NV
-3492 SRKAV
+3492 VSSIYDKQEDSIKRWEESGKLLYV
-3497 NKKKHTDNEDHNLGV
+3497 NKEKVLNYLSTSAPIADTLDNQELN
-3512 KEWADVV
+3512 
-3519 STINNP
+3519 S
-3525 IIISRYNNEP
+3525 
-3535 NAYRIYTLAQINGK
+3535 
-3549 NICVGVDVNATNGVE
+3549 VD
-3564 ITKISTAFGRDI
+3564 
-3576 RKVQSS
+3576 
-3582 KVEEVLY
+3582 
-3589 DKEREKAEEQISGS
+3589 
-3603 DNSHLYA
+3603 
-3610 QQPFDSK
+3610 K
-3617 DTTTNPKNQISE
+3617 DTTINPKNQISE
-3629 QESFSLNRDN
+3629 QDSFSLNRDN

-3653 ELSKGAKLA
+3653 ELSKEAKLA

-3788 NTTRKMMEQFIKTIK
+3788 NTTRKMMEQFIKTIE

-3871 DVQDVYTKQVGTE
+3871 DVQDVYTKQVGAE

-3980 VALKEELAKKREAMG
+3980 VALKEELAKKKEAMG

-4006 SPHYGK
+4006 SPHYRK

-4037 VMLSDVT
+4037 VMFSDVT

-4072 IMHHTDGVI
+4072 IMHPTDGVI

-4100 EARKRFAPNVK
+4100 EARKRFAPDVK

-4116 FSELKER
+4116 FSDLKER

-4182 DQIEAIVKETEARY
+4182 DQIEAIVKETEERY

-4427 PIDDVVSLPLFFSCY
+4427 PIDDVASLPLFFSCY

-4457 NETMGFDIF
+4457 NENMGFDIF

-4596 QGAYDKVI
+4596 QGAYDKVV

-4717 IADLA
+4717 IADLV
-4722 GVVSTFTSA
+4722 GVASTFTSA

-4871 YDTDFDYDKF
+4871 YNTDFDYDKF
-4881 KEEEKLAEQR
+4881 KEDKKRVERLSKGLVYSATYNDKANEYRYRLKESKADKLESMSDEQSVEEAKLAEI
-4891 GKRLA
+4891 KANVNYIDKFLKA
-4896 FTMSRE
+4896 
-4902 PKDNIERP
+4902 NIGWDTDM
-4910 SAEEAWKQQMLIT
+4910 AEEREL
-4923 QLQRAKALKRRL
+4923 LFRAEQE
-4935 SHLQNWDEDTVQ
+4935 H
-4947 LRKDYYLQR
+4947 
-4956 QFAIDAFN
+4956 IDNFLNEYAN
-4964 AIRIADEESLLP
+4964 YK
-4976 LVQNIFEQQFYKDYA
+4976 NIK
-4991 SDNVNEWGYKIY
+4991 
-5003 TEEEMRK
+5003 
-5010 LAKQEAEEVIASRD
+5010 
-5024 PVIKDYNNKE
+5024 

>member
-1 MGKTIDEIWNEAF
+1 MGRTFEEILNEMYPSVAD
-14 GSTPEANDG
+14 NDG
-23 KDGANT
+23 KNGANT

-41 GKQKD
+41 GKQKET
-46 IKEDNLAFEQMQK
+46 KEGNLAFEQMQK

-66 KEVEKI
+66 EEVEKI

-121 KTKRIADAKASDN
+121 KAKRIADAKASDN

-147 FAQTNKNDLV
+147 FAQSNKNDLV

-191 DIVGSYVDE
+191 DIVGNYVDE

-217 QSKYGIPYEEY
+217 QSKYGIPFEDY

-233 EFLEEKF
+233 EFLEDKF

-251 EEEGKIPQMSF
+251 EEQGKIPQMSL
-262 DGEPIIDNIALELGK
+262 DGEPIVDNIALELGK
-277 LRTATN
+277 LRSATN
-283 AFRDNTFWSGVGAG
+283 AFRDNTFWRGVEAG

-308 FGGVLVSAEQ
+308 FGGVIVSAEQ
-318 EDALD
+318 EDALN

-336 LLVEMAKYSQ
+336 LLVEMAKYNQ
-346 ILAEEKSK
+346 ILGEEKSK

-381 SALGVGKSIGKGLA
+381 SALGIGKSIGKGLA

-548 QPLITGEFFS
+548 QPLVTGEFFS

-621 LEGISDESLRNTL
+621 LEGISDEPLRNTL

-644 RFAPLA
+644 RFAPLT

-667 VIFNDAKTHAMRGE
+667 VIFSDAKTHAMRGE

-775 SEMYAMMFSTSI
+775 SEQYAMMFSTSI

-796 ENVRGISNMD
+796 ENVRGITKMD
-806 KEAYEKVLEENG
+806 KEAYDKVLEENG

-877 EAQAEAQAEGSMD
+877 EAQAEAQAEGSMA

-913 LARVLPLQ
+913 LARVLPSQ

-936 QRLETEQSKPTKQT
+936 QRLETEQSKPTEQT

-976 KALAEEVETPTEQTP
+976 KALAEELETPTEQTP
-991 VEETATPTA
+991 IEETATPTA

-1026 RRRNLNTEVSR
+1026 RRRNLNTKISH
-1037 NTLHKFIDNI
+1037 NTLHKLIDNI
-1047 NDELKKVTDEAERKV
+1047 NEELKQVTGEAERKV

-1118 MHRVSKDGNAIYI
+1118 KHRVSKDGNAIYI
-1131 NSRSTKTE
+1131 NSRSTRTE

-1160 EWAKFEDVIMT
+1160 EWAKFEGVIMT
-1171 ARFGKDWVNSEA
+1171 ARFGKDWANSEA
-1183 YKKEIES
+1183 YKKEIKD
-1190 IQDAERKS
+1190 IQDAERRS
-1198 GHAQGVSDDKAREE
+1198 GHAQGVGDEKAREE

-1256 LKSLFGK
+1256 LKSLFNG
-1263 LDAEQSK
+1263 ENK

-1284 RYADAE
+1284 RYAQKSGEIKAE
-1290 KINKVGDTEKKAIA
+1290 QIEGETAAIINEKDGQSSFSLSTYEDGGRDILQNFLTSQVEGGKLDQKD
-1304 EANATDE
+1304 ANAILTEMDAIYDICMDYKDE
-1311 VSHSLALADVLEAKS
+1311 YAPFGAWS
-1326 EAYHQKNATNVSAK
+1326 EAAVVRDDEGMPVFSVIKANGDYAMNLDFS
-1340 TLVQANSDIQAMV
+1340 LVCKK
-1353 GIMRPYLDQ
+1353 R
-1362 EMYGASV
+1362 
-1369 PPKEVY
+1369 
-1375 GKGLSTIF
+1375 
-1383 GNQSYGASMENTTI
+1383 
-1397 CLRTLAYIEFV
+1397 RTLDAVLNEMIGRKLIEIAPDDPTFIAKVNDIVRKYGFETACRLCFV
-1408 DDVKEKLGRP
+1408 DAKRFRVVSTARNFCKLYNGVVAKLMP
-1418 LTTEESFL
+1418 TDKKVAINSFD
-1426 ASQMLYDIATDPQCL
+1426 AAGVGYPTHEG
-1441 YCYVSLDRKAYDEML
+1441 SLD
-1456 IKYIQQR
+1456 
-1463 DAVIA
+1463 
-1468 MYDAIEGR
+1468 
-1476 KTKDAVEE
+1476 
-1484 VFQTFLGKR
+1484 
-1493 KDTKPMRDR
+1493 
-1502 FNMWI
+1502 
-1507 DAHKKG
+1507 
-1513 LPMIT
+1513 T
-1518 LADLRTTKSIEETL
+1518 LADSELNIKALEDILKR
-1532 QNGDANIAKQIKD
+1532 NGEKTVIAKI
-1545 AKDYAQNSAQGKKIE
+1545 ARHLLEHPE
-1560 DYRAYTG
+1560 DRK
-1567 ELLKIS
+1567 LVHIS
-1573 DKMYQRLNN
+1573 DFVSTRGFDPTKALNPQILSLYN
-1582 AYGLRFYSFS
+1582 SKKGSGGPKASFS
-1592 EYTPAFIVENMQM
+1592 DVQYLNDVIYADWNKEDAYAVGGVRVQSFSDYVPRMVFDYMQM
-1605 MRDAALKG
+1605 VADLAAKQMPVH
-1613 LRGLAYTKE
+1613 AYTKE
-1622 VEFAKIFAPTQ
+1622 AAFAKTFGLTGMKINMSLVPTVVEGGIAAGLDADGNYAWEEGETFDYDTAIEIQ
-1633 ANINISIFGRRDAN
+1633 NADGYRENCGTIAVGVSDEHIDKMLDDDNIRMVIPYHKSGLNKAVAIANNIDAFKDYTN
-1647 GNMVMDTRQGADWN
+1647 QQNTRYADGTKLSSADSKNVPNFNEDTRRLGDPRKAAD
-1661 EAQALREQYPNVGL
+1661 AY
-1675 VFVATNDADV
+1675 
-1685 EWALAQD
+1685 LAWCKE
-1692 FIDVVIPFHI
+1692 
-1702 IRTGSNIADFYEWT
+1702 N
-1716 NYKDMQE
+1716 NYKPKF
-1723 DKGGKSILPNE
+1723 DKWAS
-1734 HNNDKETFLRLAEE
+1734 H
-1748 RGLTPR
+1748 
-1754 FSKWVDNP
+1754 P
-1762 NYMKLVNETRRASK
+1762 NYYKLLEDFTTLVDGEYFEQRGVTMTFPKEGDAFGS
-1776 DTPFLQPIFNLDEAK
+1776 LSNLIAESLEEDAVLEGKRDSLVGAM
-1791 ASFKAFVD
+1791 
-1799 KGGYFGGW
+1799 
-1807 YNVDEQGYQEGVE
+1807 VDEIESTLFSNRE
-1820 QVYQDIVAG
+1820 
-1829 KTAKDVDYGRQDVPA
+1829 K
-1844 DALNTKRKVRQ
+1844 ALE
-1855 HNNVVLRSSN
+1855 SSN
-1865 SLQKQPNTQEVVS
+1865 SLQKQPDTQEVVGAM
-1878 DADVVESYSI
+1878 DVESY
-1888 AMDKAE
+1888 
-1894 FDAVRD
+1894 
-1900 LAVENV
+1900 
-1906 GIVMP
+1906 
-1911 NLAEKNVKVVGY
+1911 
-1923 DGEERTPLNLNNER
+1923 
-1937 LMDWAR
+1937 
-1943 ENVVTDKS
+1943 
-1951 YIVDSNGVKH
+1951 
-1961 TCPITPTAI
+1961 
-1970 GKYIHNTSITKSVN
+1970 
-1984 RDIHLLALPILKNI
+1984 
-1998 LSNSIEVEIH
+1998 
-2008 PDYNKVDNVR
+2008 
-2018 NPKNGYNADILM
+2018 
-2030 HRFYGAVEIDGDI
+2030 
-2043 YRAKST
+2043 
-2049 VKENRDKN
+2049 
-2057 TTLKPYA
+2057 
-2064 YEVTNI
+2064 
-2070 ELLDST
+2070 
-2076 FDNTENG
+2076 
-2083 TPEHLGQSNNSISA
+2083 
-2097 TKLLQNVEKS
+2097 
-2107 YDLGKKVLEESAI
+2107 
-2120 ESFSISR
+2120 SISR

-2145 EVKNAFK
+2145 EVKSAFK
-2152 EYIADFKPATQ
+2152 EYIAEFKPATQ

-2232 TQVPNTDITIYDVKD
+2232 VQVPNTDITIYDVDD

-2275 DENGV
+2275 DKNGV

-2300 FNNGKLVAF
+2300 FSNGKLVAF

-2322 DKPHN
+2322 DQPHN
-2327 EIPVVGKIKGDA
+2327 EIPIVGKIKGDA

-2348 NERGEMVG
+2348 NESGELVG
-2356 YDNIHKGD
+2356 YDDIHKGD
-2364 KQNGLYEEWYNLE
+2364 RKNGLYEEWYNLE
-2377 QLSKRGTF
+2377 QMHRRGYF
-2385 KNGRREGIFE
+2385 KDGQRDGVFE
-2395 SWFPN
+2395 TWHPN
-2400 GVRQTYVEFEND
+2400 GVREAYAEFVGNLTGNLVEE
-2412 FTGKLAEQ
+2412 
-2420 WNENNILVRREMR
+2420 WNHRGTLVRRELK
-2433 NDNGLV
+2433 NDSGSVAATALW
-2439 GARAYWNNSGEWR
+2439 YNSGKQR
-2452 SLTAFMTKPNG
+2452 KLVITTTGHNISRAF
-2463 ETSQGS
+2463 
-2469 LNWDTK
+2469 LIWDVV
-2475 GALVNLENYTDDLSD
+2475 GNLEMFEYTNGNISEEYDYQ
-2490 KWNFSFLKYEWRNG
+2490 FQKYIVRNG
-2504 KERKVYDW
+2504 GERKEYNLRKINA
-2512 TKKVFY
+2512 KKQK
-2518 STAIGGGVETITL
+2518 T
-2531 SNHTNVMFADGTVYN
+2531 
-2546 ERKNPFFDTNIV
+2546 
-2558 DLDSVIVENYR
+2558 
-2569 YNITIANSFDGKN
+2569 
-2582 ERVLITRYNPVFPSD
+2582 
-2597 TFATIENGKVKLG
+2597 
-2610 QDATDAMVNEV
+2610 
-2621 MAEVKKRLDLV
+2621 
-2632 DMAVLEVQ
+2632 
-2640 EDAKREKSRAE
+2640 RAE

-2658 ADNVPTLEGIE
+2658 ADKVADIESIE
-2669 DVDKILEQISN
+2669 DVDKMLEQISN

-2689 SIDRSQYLEGIKDE
+2689 SIDRSQYLEEPEIDRAYTSRQMDRIEDNAKKNNPFGIAQSIDLYEKFAVDE
-2703 EYRDWT
+2703 EKKKAQ
-2709 RGKLFQI
+2709 GKMSAI
-2716 EEAVK
+2716 EE
-2721 NGLDVRLGQT
+2721 
-2731 ISTYDKY
+2731 KY
-2738 AKKEERKAKRAK
+2738 AQEVI
-2750 MDWDRNNAEQKVA
+2750 N
-2763 SYRAITEYGRAMMK
+2763 SYRAVANYGRAILA
-2777 EHFPEFIANAHAD
+2777 EQFPDYAANTHA
-2790 NIKSGNAT
+2790 NNLKSGKTNLAMVRG
-2798 LSYIEEL
+2798 L
-2805 FNKYNKSEDTAELFK
+2805 FQEYNSDEYMAELFDLVSSVAEK
-2820 VVMKTAKQIGTKARF
+2820 FGTTFRLATIKGAHGNHVANTVQYNTA
-2835 ETLRDGSRLGEQRAN
+2835 TL
-2850 LIKYD
+2850 
-2855 VDAMNSDTISDES
+2855 NSGTISDQD
-2868 KATTLLHEL
+2868 KARIILHEM
-2877 IHAVTA
+2877 IHAAT
-2883 SGILLVEQPSLMIR
+2883 GEGVELCENARLREVLNVYPSTKLR
-2897 TGVTPSAQLTSAV
+2897 TSV
-2910 RRLKRT
+2910 RRLKTLLEDIRNNEE
-2916 FDSIKKDD
+2916 
-2924 AFKGTYGSTSYEE
+2924 FKGEYGITTVHE
-2937 MLAELANPKFAEK
+2937 MLAELSNPRFVEK
-2950 LKAHDIWVRVINGIR
+2950 LKAHTIWTRVVDAIR
-2965 EVVLAIASIVTGKD
+2965 EIAYAITKMVTGKD
-2979 YKTSAYAELRDTLTD
+2979 LAKSDAYTEVRTTLTE

-3003 VGFINVVRDETIAK
+3003 IEGLNRLRDAGRIKGVKPLEA
-3017 NYMETESVEEIAS
+3017 ESVEEIAS

-3041 LVRDEAKIAELEAS
+3041 LVREEAKIAELEAS

-3169 ADKAKLPVGVHSWS
+3169 ADKAKLPVGVHPWS

-3250 AYEASRTEQESFSIL
+3250 AYEASRGEESFSIL
-3265 RDEDT
+3265 REEDT

-3303 EGGDYRGADH
+3303 EGGDYRGTDH
-3313 RAIGQAYK
+3313 RAIGAAYK

-3419 NVSYSLSRE
+3419 NVSYSLERTNEQFNSKLSALTEENSRSIVLNLGMPSAILISCGV
-3428 DGNKVSLN
+3428 DNKPIRLYGAKLLAKAKKHNYDVNDLRDLPLYIAAPIAVFKGVYEGSFAILTEVKIGERNVLAALTVGKGGHDVEFNIVTSVYDKRQDSLVRWINNGRLLYADKEKALNYFSVSAP
-3436 DIAEGILDY
+3436 IAE
-3445 DAKNGT
+3445 AQNNQ
-3451 ELFDW
+3451 EL
-3456 LNFVENGE
+3456 N
-3464 IGKNKT
+3464 
-3470 QFFIAIAGE
+3470 
-3479 TLSKYGIRGNINV
+3479 S
-3492 SRKAV
+3492 
-3497 NKKKHTDNEDHNLGV
+3497 
-3512 KEWADVV
+3512 
-3519 STINNP
+3519 
-3525 IIISRYNNEP
+3525 
-3535 NAYRIYTLAQINGK
+3535 
-3549 NICVGVDVNATNGVE
+3549 VD
-3564 ITKISTAFGRDI
+3564 
-3576 RKVQSS
+3576 
-3582 KVEEVLY
+3582 
-3589 DKEREKAEEQISGS
+3589 
-3603 DNSHLYA
+3603 
-3610 QQPFDSK
+3610 K
-3617 DTTTNPKNQISE
+3617 DTTINPKNQISE
-3629 QESFSLNRDN
+3629 QDSFSLNRDN

-3653 ELSKGAKLA
+3653 ELSKEAKLA

-3788 NTTRKMMEQFIKTIK
+3788 NTTRKMMEQFIKTIE

-3871 DVQDVYTKQVGTE
+3871 DVQDVYTKQVGAE

-4037 VMLSDVT
+4037 VMFSDVT

-4072 IMHHTDGVI
+4072 IMHPTDGVI

-4111 EGKFK
+4111 DGKFK
-4116 FSELKER
+4116 FSDLKER

-4182 DQIEAIVKETEARY
+4182 EQIEAIVKETEERY

-4330 TAFKNGFKR
+4330 TAFKNSFKR

-4449 PTFAKRAD
+4449 PTFANRAD

-4609 QYEKRGIAKDKAM
+4609 QYENRGIVKDKAM

-4665 SFIALAFLG
+4665 SFIVLAFLG

-4722 GVVSTFTSA
+4722 GVASTFTSA

-4795 LYGIAKDGE
+4795 VYGIAKDGE

-4881 KEEEKLAEQR
+4881 KEDKKRVERLSKGLVYSATYNDKANEYRYRLKENKADKLESMSDEQSVEEAKLAEIKANVKYIDKFLKANV
-4891 GKRLA
+4891 GWD
-4896 FTMSRE
+4896 TDM
-4902 PKDNIERP
+4902 
-4910 SAEEAWKQQMLIT
+4910 AEEREL
-4923 QLQRAKALKRRL
+4923 LFRAEQE
-4935 SHLQNWDEDTVQ
+4935 H
-4947 LRKDYYLQR
+4947 
-4956 QFAIDAFN
+4956 IDNFLNEYAN
-4964 AIRIADEESLLP
+4964 YK
-4976 LVQNIFEQQFYKDYA
+4976 NIK
-4991 SDNVNEWGYKIY
+4991 
-5003 TEEEMRK
+5003 
-5010 LAKQEAEEVIASRD
+5010 
-5024 PVIKDYNNKE
+5024 